1 MGSIFYPSLIRAICI
16 SLLAVQLVLGQSIS
30 PTNSTNPANST
41 VRFLLD
47 TTISMM
53 QIQPNIEPL
62 TDQAGLQG
70 SLSTLEVRHTL
81 LALPLPY

>member
-1 MGSIFYPSLIRAICI
+1 MASIIHLSLIRAIWI
-16 SLLAVQLVLGQSIS
+16 SLLAVQLVSGQSIS
-30 PTNSTNPANST
+30 PTNNTNPANST
-41 VRFLLD
+41 VRFILD
-47 TTISMM
+47 TTVSMM

-81 LALPLPY
+81 AQFASPY

>member
-1 MGSIFYPSLIRAICI
+1 MGSIIYPSLIRAIWI
-16 SLLAVQLVLGQSIS
+16 PLLAVQLVLGQSVS

-41 VRFLLD
+41 VRFILD
-47 TTISMM
+47 TTVSMM

-70 SLSTLEVRHTL
+70 SLSTLEVRHTFVKF
-81 LALPLPY
+81 ASPY

>member
-1 MGSIFYPSLIRAICI
+1 MGSIIYLSLIRAIWF
-16 SLLAVQLVLGQSIS
+16 SLLAVQLVSGQSIS
-30 PTNSTNPANST
+30 PTNNTNPANST
-41 VRFLLD
+41 IRFILD
-47 TTISMM
+47 TTVSMM

-81 LALPLPY
+81 VQFASSY

>member
-1 MGSIFYPSLIRAICI
+1 MGSIIYLSLIRAMWI
-16 SLLAVQLVLGQSIS
+16 SFLAVQIVSGQSIS
-30 PTNSTNPANST
+30 PTNNTNPANST
-41 VRFLLD
+41 IRFILD
-47 TTISMM
+47 TTVSMM

-81 LALPLPY
+81 VQFASPY

>member
-1 MGSIFYPSLIRAICI
+1 
-16 SLLAVQLVLGQSIS
+16 
-30 PTNSTNPANST
+30 
-41 VRFLLD
+41 
-47 TTISMM
+47 M

-81 LALPLPY
+81 VEFASPY

>member
-1 MGSIFYPSLIRAICI
+1 MGSIIYPSLIRAIWI
-16 SLLAVQLVLGQSIS
+16 SFLAVQLVLGQSVS

-41 VRFLLD
+41 VRFILD
-47 TTISMM
+47 TTVSMM

-81 LALPLPY
+81 VEFASPC